1 MLEELRLGYEID
13 LDDLEHRL
21 HVQGIRYS
29 IILQK
34 YI

>member
-1 MLEELRLGYEID
+1 MQEELRLGYEID